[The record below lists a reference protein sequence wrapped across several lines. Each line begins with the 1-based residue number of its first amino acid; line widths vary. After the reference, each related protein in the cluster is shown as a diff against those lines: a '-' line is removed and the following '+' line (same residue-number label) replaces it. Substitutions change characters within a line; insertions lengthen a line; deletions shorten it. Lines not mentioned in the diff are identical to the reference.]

1 MAAVLLEANDQMSM
15 TTLDNHPRLQL
26 LTGAIWLDTKLCDRL
41 LNGQRRQVAAEFGL
55 SSQEINV
62 VMAIQANTFQDF
74 VRGLLDW
81 TAQPSVA

>member
-1 MAAVLLEANDQMSM
+1 MG
-15 TTLDNHPRLQL
+15 TTMLDNHPRLQL
-26 LTGAIWLDTKLCDRL
+26 LTGAALLDTRLCDRL

-55 SSQEINV
+55 SGQEINV
-62 VMAIQANTFQDF
+62 VMAIQAETFQDF